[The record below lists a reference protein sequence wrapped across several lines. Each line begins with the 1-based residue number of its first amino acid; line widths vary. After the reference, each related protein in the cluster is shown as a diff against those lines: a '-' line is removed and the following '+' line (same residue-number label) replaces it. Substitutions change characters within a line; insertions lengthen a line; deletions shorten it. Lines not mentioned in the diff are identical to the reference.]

1 MKVFTHISVA
11 EIRHG
16 RFRVWGALAAMVALT
31 ATMVSPAY
39 ASEEGEDAD
48 SIASLIQDAAPAT
61 ELSATGDLVA
71 GELSTDAGDVQS
83 TVPMSA
89 EEAITVTSENDS
101 GAQTATI
108 DLPDEIDVKDGVVAD
123 DGTVVFTA
131 TDDSGDAVAVQTLED
146 GSTRIQTVIGGSESA
161 HEFGYRMD
169 GYQPYQS
176 DSGEVIFV
184 SADGNYVPV
193 AAPWATD
200 ANGNPVETRYEIRG
214 DELFQIVVPDESTAY
229 PVVADPSW
237 QWYGPIWGMK
247 LNRAETSRVR
257 DYAAALGM
265 CAVFARQVS
274 IACSAFGS
282 YIILQANLA
291 QGDTPASTCLFF
303 TAAPI
308 PGVIFRLSC

>member
-1 MKVFTHISVA
+1 MNGHTHVSATEDVHN
-11 EIRHG
+11 RL
-16 RFRVWGALAAMVALT
+16 RVWGSVAAVVALT
-31 ATMVSPAY
+31 ATMVSPAH
-39 ASEEGEDAD
+39 ASETTDDAD
-48 SIASLIQDAAPAT
+48 AIASLIQEAAPAT
-61 ELSATGDLVA
+61 DLSEPGDLVA
-71 GELSTDAGDVQS
+71 GELSTEAGDVQS
-83 TVPMSA
+83 IVPLSA
-89 EEAITVTSENDS
+89 EEAITVTSAN
-101 GAQTATI
+101 GAGEQTATI

-123 DGTVVFTA
+123 DGTVVFAA
-131 TDDSGDAVAVQTLED
+131 TDDSGDAVAVQTLDD
-146 GSTRIQTVIGGSESA
+146 GSTRIQTVIGGSASA
-161 HEFGYRMD
+161 HEFGYRMS

-176 DSGEVIFV
+176 DTGEVIFV
-184 SADGNYVPV
+184 SEDGNYVPV

-214 DELFQIVVPDESTAY
+214 DELFQIVVADDSTSY

-247 LNRAETSRVR
+247 LTRAETSRVR

-291 QGDTPASTCLFF
+291 QGDSPAKTCLFF
-303 TAAPI
+303 TAAPV
-308 PGVIFRLSC
+308 PGVIFRLGC